1 MEVLMSNESIA
12 PTQKNSNDWN
22 FINRSDR
29 TFAAMIPDLTL
40 AEIDNPRR
48 FVSHPS
54 GWRFV
59 VEVGCFGPIV
69 LAAAPHHRL
78 DCASCLVD
86 GPAAIRGMEL
96 LEVVV

>member
-1 MEVLMSNESIA
+1 MSNESIA

-40 AEIDNPRR
+40 SEIDNPRR

-78 DCASCLVD
+78 DCASRLVD
-86 GPAAIRGMEL
+86 GPAAIRVMEL